1 MASPADLWFAAVHDF
16 KETISTARTLPPL
29 ALGIM
34 LLPCVLAILSR
45 SVTAFLL
52 TALLAIIGVPAM
64 RSSLEDPNRW
74 LAPAVIILAAL
85 IGVALAY
92 RFRQARQRV
101 RNAEAQFVEVQR
113 ELQDLSATHESEKRW
128 RKAAEVR
135 KT

>member
-1 MASPADLWFAAVHDF
+1 MISPADLWFAAVHDF
-16 KETISTARTLPPL
+16 NETLSIARTLPPL
-29 ALGIM
+29 ALGIL
-34 LLPCVLAILSR
+34 LLPCVLAVLSR

-74 LAPAVIILAAL
+74 LAPAVIILTAL

-92 RFRQARQRV
+92 MFRQARQRL
-101 RNAEAQFVEVQR
+101 RNAESQLVEVQR
-113 ELQDLSATHESEKRW
+113 ELRDLSAKHESEVRW